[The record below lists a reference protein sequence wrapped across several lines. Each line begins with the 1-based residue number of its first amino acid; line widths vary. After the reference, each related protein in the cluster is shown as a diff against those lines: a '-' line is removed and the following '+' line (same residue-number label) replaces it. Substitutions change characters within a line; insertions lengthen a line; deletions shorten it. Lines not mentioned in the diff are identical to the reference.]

1 MSEKAYNFTAK
12 NRNKELMRG
21 VVYAADSGGA
31 YIKLTQMGYAPSDIP
46 KLNIKYTIRNFISKG
61 FDKRELAR
69 FYASM
74 AKRLKN
80 GRSVP
85 EGLENAVEF
94 VDDPKL
100 KQALIM
106 MRQFVQEGN
115 SLASAMKM
123 SSFPLRDVE
132 VIRSTADAG
141 KSPDSMERIAN
152 ELHRSEALKKSIMSV
167 LRMPVV
173 ILFIMYLAFYGVLV
187 FIAPAMFKFFK
198 TALTNVK
205 LPAYAKSFY
214 EFADVFKS
222 NLVIGT
228 IIYIAILAAIIW
240 FVRSSLFKK
249 LIEKFKLV
257 KIISERS
264 DMANLWTSFAM
275 LYDAGINSEES
286 TKLLANAAAREDSRE
301 CFLNMNRLLRSGL
314 SIAES
319 APKAGFPIYI
329 VRGIQAADSSG
340 DLVSGLEDMCKDLS
354 QDVEEYTAKLKD
366 FIQLLSVALLS
377 AFVLLFF
384 MVSYFPII
392 SATLSQV

>member
-1 MSEKAYNFTAK
+1 MNEKAYSFTAK
-12 NRNKELMRG
+12 NRNRELING
-21 VVYAADSGGA
+21 VIYAADADAA
-31 YIKLTQMGYAPSDIP
+31 YIKLSQMGYSPSDIP
-46 KLNIKYTIRNFISKG
+46 KLNVKYSIQNLLSSG
-61 FDKRELAR
+61 FNKRELAR

-74 AKRLKN
+74 SKRLKN

-123 SSFPLRDVE
+123 SNFPLRDVE
-132 VIRSTADAG
+132 VVRSTADAG
-141 KSPDSMERIAN
+141 KSADSMERIAV
-152 ELHRSEALKKSIMSV
+152 ELHRSEALRKSIMSV
-167 LRMPVV
+167 LRMPIV
-173 ILFIMYLAFYGVLV
+173 ILFIMYAAFYGVLV

-214 EFADVFKS
+214 EFAEVFKA
-222 NLVIGT
+222 NLVVGT
-228 IIYIAILAAIIW
+228 IIYIGILVAVVW
-240 FVRSSLFKK
+240 FVRSSMFRRM
-249 LIEKFKLV
+249 IERFKLV

-286 TKLLANAAAREDSRE
+286 TKLLANAAAREESKDN
-301 CFLNMNRLLRSGL
+301 FLNMNRLLRSGL
-314 SIAES
+314 NIVES
-319 APKAGFPIYI
+319 APKAGFPVYV
-329 VRGIQAADSSG
+329 VRGLQAADSSG
-340 DLVSGLEDMCKDLS
+340 DLVAGVEDMCKDLS

>member
-12 NRNKELMRG
+12 NRNKELMSG
-21 VVYAADSGGA
+21 VVYAPDADAA
-31 YIKLTQMGYAPSDIP
+31 YIKLTQMGYSPSDVP
-46 KLNIKYTIRNFISKG
+46 KMNIKYTLRNFVSKG

-94 VDDPKL
+94 IDDPKL
-100 KQALIM
+100 KQSLIM

-123 SSFPLRDVE
+123 SNFPVRDVE
-132 VIRSTADAG
+132 VIRSTSDAG

-214 EFADVFKS
+214 EFADMFKN
-222 NLVIGT
+222 NLTVGT
-228 IIYIAILAAIIW
+228 IVYITILIAIIW
-240 FVRSSLFKK
+240 FVRSATFKS
-249 LIEKFKLV
+249 LIEKLKLV

-286 TKLLANAAAREDSRE
+286 TKLLANAAAREESRD

-319 APKAGFPIYI
+319 APKAGFPVYI
-329 VRGIQAADSSG
+329 VRGVQAADSGG

-366 FIQLLSVALLS
+366 FIQLLSVAFLS